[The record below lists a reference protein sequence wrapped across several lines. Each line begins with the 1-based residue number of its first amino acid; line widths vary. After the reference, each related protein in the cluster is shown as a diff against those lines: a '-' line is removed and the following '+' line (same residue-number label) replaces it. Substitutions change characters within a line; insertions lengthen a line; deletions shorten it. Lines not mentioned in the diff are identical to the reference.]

1 MKVCPRAQ
9 TECPHCKN
17 TFERSKIKPHI
28 KKMCTAVLLDCDFHL
43 LGCQGQLYRPQMKDH
58 IRNNGVS
65 HAQLLTEYT
74 KEHCNDV
81 TKLKPYLSM
90 LKSSVNNLAELADE
104 NKSLRKQRNILATV
118 IAIGVFILLITI
130 YIFSGY

>member
-1 MKVCPRAQ
+1 
-9 TECPHCKN
+9 
-17 TFERSKIKPHI
+17 
-28 KKMCTAVLLDCDFHL
+28 
-43 LGCQGQLYRPQMKDH
+43 MKDH

-74 KEHCNDV
+74 KEHRNDV

-90 LKSSVNNLAELADE
+90 LESSVNTLAELADE

-130 YIFSGY
+130 YIFSKLPTYGC